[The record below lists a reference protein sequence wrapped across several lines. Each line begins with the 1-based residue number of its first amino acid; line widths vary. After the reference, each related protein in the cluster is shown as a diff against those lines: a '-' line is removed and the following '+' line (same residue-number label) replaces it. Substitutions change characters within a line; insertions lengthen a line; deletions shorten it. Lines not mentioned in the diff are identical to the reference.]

1 MDRISK
7 AQKADVLTQFSE
19 MKFNEGVIS
28 ERKRI
33 ASIISQNDDW
43 CRGYALSWLE
53 IAIDNFKKQNEK
65 VHIIEGCMTMEEF
78 ILKYAKEK
86 LSKIIKC

>member
-28 ERKRI
+28 EKKRI
-33 ASIISQNDDW
+33 ASI
-43 CRGYALSWLE
+43 
-53 IAIDNFKKQNEK
+53 
-65 VHIIEGCMTMEEF
+65 IIEGCMTMEEF

>member
-1 MDRISK
+1 MDRILK

-33 ASIISQNDDW
+33 ASILSQNDNW
-43 CRGYALSWLE
+43 CCGYAL
-53 IAIDNFKKQNEK
+53 D
-65 VHIIEGCMTMEEF
+65 
-78 ILKYAKEK
+78 KEK
-86 LSKIIKC
+86 ECHIGCTTCWFEYLKPK

>member
-7 AQKADVLTQFSE
+7 AQKADVLTQFFE

-33 ASIISQNDDW
+33 ASILSQNNEW
-43 CRGYALSWLE
+43 CCGHALDKENGCYIGCTTCWFEYLE
-53 IAIDNFKKQNEK
+53 PK
-65 VHIIEGCMTMEEF
+65 
-78 ILKYAKEK
+78 
-86 LSKIIKC
+86 